1 MTHTYSKTPLIPA
14 WFQLSAA
21 AALAACL
28 CLPALAQVAY
38 LNPGAAPPQLLV
50 ATPEGAGTTDTATAA
65 LRGVTGPATV
75 QPRAATNLG
84 GNPAAPMLGEI
95 DLGQSMNGGEPGQA
109 AVAPVTGVARRAAL
123 AASQKKADSAGTLRA
138 TADRAGIE
146 RAVFARLPV
155 RVGLPVN
162 RERLITL
169 PSPAVLHVPSDMDA
183 VARIESIDRTL
194 YITALVP
201 FAQIRIV
208 AELIEGGQQ
217 IPLDLVANTQTAA
230 ASQQLE
236 VFIEKQ
242 RSTGGEAQ
250 ADAAVTD
257 DAPAAD
263 MVDLTRFASRLLY
276 APSRLAISRPG
287 VSQVQVSTKPVM
299 GLVRDALVET
309 VPMGQWRSAG
319 LYVTAV
325 RITNKSN
332 QPLDIRL
339 DNLRGKW
346 IAVTAQHGRL
356 GAAGSEADTSA
367 LYLICDRAFDA
378 CL

>member
-1 MTHTYSKTPLIPA
+1 MTHTFTKLPSLPV
-14 WFQLSAA
+14 WVQRGAA
-21 AALAACL
+21 AGLAACL
-28 CLPALAQVAY
+28 CLPVLAQVKD
-38 LNPGAAPPQLLV
+38 LNPGAAPVPLLV
-50 ATPEGAGTTDTATAA
+50 AASEEVGPSAAATAA
-65 LRGVTGPATV
+65 LRGVTGPATG
-75 QPRAATNLG
+75 PSNLG
-84 GNPAAPMLGEI
+84 GNPAAPLVGEF
-95 DLGQSMNGGEPGQA
+95 DLGQSMGESESQQA
-109 AVAPVTGVARRAAL
+109 IEAPVTGVARRAAL
-123 AASQKKADSAGTLRA
+123 AASQKKANPSGSTTAY
-138 TADRAGIE
+138 ADRVGIE

-217 IPLDLVANTQTAA
+217 IPFDLVANTQTAD

-236 VFIEKQ
+236 VFIEKP

-250 ADAAVTD
+250 SSAPVTE

-263 MVDLTRFASRLLY
+263 MVELTRFASRMLY
-276 APSRLAISRPG
+276 APSRLALGQPG
-287 VSQVQVSTKPVM
+287 VSQVQVSTRPVV
-299 GLVRDALVET
+299 GLVRGALVET

-332 QPLDIRL
+332 QPLDIQL

>member
-1 MTHTYSKTPLIPA
+1 MTRSLSKPLPMTA
-14 WFQLSAA
+14 WIQWGAA
-21 AALAACL
+21 AGLAICL
-28 CLPALAQVAY
+28 GLPALAQATD
-38 LNPGAAPPQLLV
+38 LTPSAAPPQLLV
-50 ATPEGAGTTDTATAA
+50 ATPEESGASATTAAA
-65 LRGVTGPATV
+65 LRGVTG
-75 QPRAATNLG
+75 QPRAAANLG
-84 GNPAAPMLGEI
+84 GNPAAPMLGDI
-95 DLGQSMNGGEPGQA
+95 DLGQSMNGGEPGTA
-109 AVAPVTGVARRAAL
+109 AAAPVTGVARRAAL
-123 AASQKKADSAGTLRA
+123 AASQKKTGPAAGQA
-138 TADRAGIE
+138 SADRAGIE

-236 VFIEKQ
+236 VFIEKP
-242 RSTGGEAQ
+242 RNTSGAAQ
-250 ADAAVTD
+250 ADTAVTD

-263 MVDLTRFASRLLY
+263 MVDLTRFASRMLY
-276 APSRLAISRPG
+276 APSRLALSQPG
-287 VSQVQVSTKPVM
+287 VSQVQVSTKPVV

-332 QPLDIRL
+332 HPLDIRL

>member
-1 MTHTYSKTPLIPA
+1 M
-14 WFQLSAA
+14 
-21 AALAACL
+21 
-28 CLPALAQVAY
+28 
-38 LNPGAAPPQLLV
+38 G
-50 ATPEGAGTTDTATAA
+50 EGE
-65 LRGVTGPATV
+65 LR
-75 QPRAATNLG
+75 
-84 GNPAAPMLGEI
+84 
-95 DLGQSMNGGEPGQA
+95 QA
-109 AVAPVTGVARRAAL
+109 IEAPVTGVARRAAL
-123 AASQKKADSAGTLRA
+123 AASQQKANPSGSTTAY
-138 TADRAGIE
+138 ADRAGIE

-169 PSPAVLHVPSDMDA
+169 PSPAVLHVPSDLDA

-201 FAQIRIV
+201 FARIRIV

-217 IPLDLVANTQTAA
+217 IPFDLVANTQTAA

-236 VFIEKQ
+236 VFIEKP

-250 ADAAVTD
+250 SSAPVTE

-263 MVDLTRFASRLLY
+263 MVELTRFASRMLY
-276 APSRLAISRPG
+276 APSRLALGQPG
-287 VSQVQVSTKPVM
+287 VSQVQVSTRPVV
-299 GLVRDALVET
+299 GLVRGALVET

-332 QPLDIRL
+332 QPLDIQL